1 MAPCVST
8 GTELSFEWS
17 HHTISSA
24 SSKVRVTLQNSIKHF
39 GSERVQGVDY
49 HLAQTLTALCPEKKH
64 LFANLLFSL
73 SLTLTSRI
81 LICGILWRCSR
92 CLQGDTACLVIPW
105 SPLKV
110 RQRIK
115 HRAGLTIKI
124 KNTLRLL
131 HFSATNYDARN
142 AAKAWIL
149 GRQWMYLLYVF
160 KYFLYFLFLFI
171 CFLYVTKLIFLD
183 VF

>member
-1 MAPCVST
+1 MFDSAALLKNRWQST
-8 GTELSFEWS
+8 ENWAT
-17 HHTISSA
+17 SA
-24 SSKVRVTLQNSIKHF
+24 HKQDTQMSTWLKPWKKHF
-39 GSERVQGVDY
+39 
-49 HLAQTLTALCPEKKH
+49 T
-64 LFANLLFSL
+64 NLLFSV

-131 HFSATNYDARN
+131 HLLTTNNDARN
-142 AAKAWIL
+142 ATKAWIL
-149 GRQWMYLLYVF
+149 CRQWMYRLYVF
-160 KYFLYFLFLFI
+160 KYFLYFLFLFT
-171 CFLYVTKLIFLD
+171 CFLYVTKLIFFD
-183 VF
+183 EYK

>member
-1 MAPCVST
+1 M
-8 GTELSFEWS
+8 
-17 HHTISSA
+17 HTNRTPRCPPGSNLDSSL
-24 SSKVRVTLQNSIKHF
+24 RW
-39 GSERVQGVDY
+39 
-49 HLAQTLTALCPEKKH
+49 KKH

-73 SLTLTSRI
+73 SLTLTFRI

-131 HFSATNYDARN
+131 HLSTTNYDARN
-142 AAKAWIL
+142 ATKAWIL
-149 GRQWMYLLYVF
+149 GRQRIYRPASYVF
-160 KYFLYFLFLFI
+160 KYFLYIFFLFI
-171 CFLYVTKLIFLD
+171 CFLYVTKLIFFD
-183 VF
+183 EY